1 VRFVLQSAA
10 PVSPYRAGMS
20 KEDAIQMEGEVI
32 QALPNTTFRVKLRNG
47 HVMTAH
53 ISGKMRKHYIRIL
66 TGDTVTVE
74 LTPYDLSKGR
84 IVFRGR

>member
-1 VRFVLQSAA
+1 
-10 PVSPYRAGMS
+10 MS